1 MAKNYLSDVTFTSVK
16 FYASL
21 TRNQARGTDPIG
33 TDSDG
38 NSLYVEPGAVC
49 FVADDSG
56 NSIFV
61 NKRLFSGTSS
71 SGGTGSVEITLSD
84 LVVLQKDGV
93 ILKTLADYFN
103 AEGTVISDSFKVVTT
118 KTNSEGTSYQVDAVV
133 IDSTGIT
140 INSSKVLTAKDAE
153 TLKSSI
159 LEEANAVAKEYANTA
174 ETNAKSYADSLLNS
188 IYKFRGSVTNYADLE
203 KIENPS
209 SGDTYNVI
217 NAKGTPGEE
226 GYVPAG
232 TNYAYVAI
240 SDSTDE
246 KYPGFWDS
254 LGGIIDLS
262 AYKTAVNTTAEINEA
277 LEAAKKYTD
286 DEVSKVSGN
295 ITTINNTL
303 TNHSARI
310 STNTSNIETLTKN
323 VTSVAKQLTWQ

>member
-21 TRNQARGTDPIG
+21 TRNQAKGIDSIG
-33 TDSDG
+33 TDSNG

-71 SGGTGSVEITLSD
+71 SSGGSIEIALSD

-93 ILKTLADYFN
+93 TLKTLADYFN
-103 AEGTVISDSFKVVTT
+103 AEGSVISDSFKVVTT

-140 INSSKVLTAKDAE
+140 INSSKVLTEADAE
-153 TLKSSI
+153 TLKTSI
-159 LEEANAVAKEYANTA
+159 LGEANTIAKEYANTA
-174 ETNAKSYADSLLNS
+174 ETNAKEYANTLLNS
-188 IYKFRGSVTNYADLE
+188 IYKFRGTVSNYADLAN
-203 KIENPS
+203 IENPA
-209 SGDTYNVI
+209 SGDVYNVT
-217 NAKGTPGEE
+217 NAKGTIGEE

-232 TNYAYVAI
+232 TNYAYVVV
-240 SDSTDE
+240 SDSSDE
-246 KYPGFWDS
+246 NYPGFWDS

-277 LEAAKKYTD
+277 LETAKKYTD
-286 DEVSKVSGN
+286 DSVTKVSEN

-310 STNTSNIETLTKN
+310 STNTSNIETLTTNIK
-323 VTSVAKQLTWQ
+323 TVATQLTWQ